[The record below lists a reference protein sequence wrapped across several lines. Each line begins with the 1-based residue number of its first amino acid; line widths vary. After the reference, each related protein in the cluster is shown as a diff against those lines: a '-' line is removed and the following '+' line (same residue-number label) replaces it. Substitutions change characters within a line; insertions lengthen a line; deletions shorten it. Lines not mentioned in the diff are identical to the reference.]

1 MEKSIIVRCCL
12 NILSTLHSLL
22 SEKRLLPHSYLAE
35 IEDFSYNE
43 I

>member
-12 NILSTLHSLL
+12 NILSTLHSLKNACFL
-22 SEKRLLPHSYLAE
+22 THNSYLAE

>member
-1 MEKSIIVRCCL
+1 MEKSIIVRCCP
-12 NILSTLHSLL
+12 NILHSLL